1 MLAGDVRPHVTS
13 AAMSVL
19 EAIAIFVAGIWAGAI
34 NTVVGSGTLVTFPVL
49 LACGYPPVTANATNS
64 LGLVTGSLSGAVGY
78 RAELRGQ
85 RARLLRFGFFV
96 ALGSAT
102 GAALLFVLPAS
113 AFAAIVPV
121 FIALALVLVV
131 LQPRIALAV
140 AARRHPHRS
149 PDGGRGVEAAVF
161 ATGIYGG
168 YFGAAQ
174 GILQVAIFGVALDED
189 VQRINALKN
198 ALTALVNLVAAIV
211 FLFVAHLAWG
221 AVALLAAGSTIGGQI
236 GARVGRRLPPTV
248 LRGLIV
254 VVGLA
259 AIARLLLD

>member
-1 MLAGDVRPHVTS
+1 MLAGDVRAHVMS
-13 AAMSVL
+13 SAMSLL

-64 LGLVTGSLSGAVGY
+64 LGLVTGSLSGAFGY

-85 RARLLRFGFFV
+85 RARLLRFGFVV

-113 AFAAIVPV
+113 AFEAIVPV
-121 FIALALVLVV
+121 FIAIALVLVA
-131 LQPRIALAV
+131 LQPRIARVV
-140 AARRHPHRS
+140 AAHRHPHRS
-149 PDGGRGVEAAVF
+149 ADGGRGVDAAVF

-198 ALTALVNLVAAIV
+198 ALTAIVNLVAAIV
-211 FLFVAHLAWG
+211 FLFIAHLAWG
-221 AVALLAAGSTIGGQI
+221 AVALLAAGATIGGQI
-236 GARVGRRLPPTV
+236 GARVGRRLPPNV